1 MAHAAP
7 AAERRLLR
15 RLAPHPANA
24 APLPPMPALPCP
36 ADSKVT
42 WGIHREAPLFVDQG
56 VEQTVLTTG
65 IKVGGWAAGWV
76 QDGA

>member
-1 MAHAAP
+1 MLACQDRAP
-7 AAERRLLR
+7 TERG
-15 RLAPHPANA
+15 ACSISNPANA

-65 IKVGGWAAGWV
+65 IKVSGWAAGWV